1 MSARDE
7 AARRDDS
14 TGAAIGGRRLDA
26 AACAAVD
33 STGQIGEALG
43 LSEHLRDALWRVDS
57 AGIARLE
64 ASGGLIVAGMGGSS
78 VGGRLAAGALGPRL
92 RRPLALAMGYD
103 IPSWI
108 GRETLVL
115 CSSYSGSTEEAL
127 ATYDAAKEAG
137 APRIVATTG
146 GPLAQ
151 RARADGVPVVPLPG
165 GFQPRAAVGYSLVTA
180 LEAAALC
187 GAAPSLR
194 GEVEGAAALAAELA
208 REWGPGGAEDGDA
221 KRIARSLHGTIP
233 VITGAGLT
241 ASVAYRWKCQ
251 INENAEQPAFAS
263 KLPEH
268 DHNEIV
274 GWAGAERRVSAVFL
288 EDPQAGERVA
298 HRTDV
303 TADIAAEGAA
313 VVERVSARGETRLE
327 RLVSLVLLGDLVSLY
342 MAVLR
347 GVDPVSV
354 RAIEVLK
361 ERLAAARA

>member
-1 MSARDE
+1 MTA
-7 AARRDDS
+7 
-14 TGAAIGGRRLDA
+14 LDA

-43 LSEHLRDALWRVDS
+43 LSEHLVDALWRVDS
-57 AGIARLE
+57 AAIAPVDAL
-64 ASGGLIVAGMGGSS
+64 GGLIVAGMGGSS

-108 GRETLVL
+108 GSETLVL
-115 CSSYSGSTEEAL
+115 CSSYSGSTEETL
-127 ATYDAAKEAG
+127 ATYDAAKAVG
-137 APRIVATTG
+137 APRLVATTG
-146 GPLAQ
+146 AELAE
-151 RARADGVPVVPLPG
+151 RARADGVPVIPLPA

-180 LEAAALC
+180 LEAATLC

-194 GEVEGAAALAAELA
+194 GEVEAAATLATGLA
-208 REWGPGGAEDGDA
+208 REWGPDGAEDGEA
-221 KRIARSLHGTIP
+221 KRLARALHGTFP

-251 INENAEQPAFAS
+251 INENAEIPAFAS

-274 GWAGAERRVSAVFL
+274 GWAGAERRLSAVFL
-288 EDPQAGERVA
+288 EDPQAEERVE
-298 HRTDV
+298 RRVEV
-303 TADIAAEGAA
+303 TAELAAEGAA

-347 GVDPVSV
+347 GVDPVNV
-354 RAIEVLK
+354 RAVDVLK
-361 ERLAAARA
+361 DRLAAIRA

>member
-1 MSARDE
+1 MQP
-7 AARRDDS
+7 
-14 TGAAIGGRRLDA
+14 LDA
-26 AACAAVD
+26 AACSAVD
-33 STGQIGEALG
+33 STGQFAETLG
-43 LSEHLRDALWRVDS
+43 LADHLRDALWRVDS
-57 AGIARLE
+57 ANIAPVD
-64 ASGGLIVAGMGGSS
+64 AQGGLIVAGMGGSS

-115 CSSYSGSTEEAL
+115 CSSYSGSTEETL

-146 GPLAQ
+146 GPLAE
-151 RARADGVPVVPLPG
+151 RARTDGVPVVPLPG

-187 GAAPSLR
+187 GAAPSVR
-194 GEVEGAAALAAELA
+194 DEIEAAAGLAAELA
-208 REWGPGGAEDGDA
+208 IEWGPDGAEDGDA
-221 KRIARSLHGTIP
+221 KRLARALHGTIP

-241 ASVAYRWKCQ
+241 ASVAYRWKTQ
-251 INENAEQPAFAS
+251 INENAEIPAFAS

-268 DHNEIV
+268 DHNEVV
-274 GWAGAERRVSAVFL
+274 GWGGAAGRLGAVFL
-288 EDPQAGERVA
+288 EDPEGDERA
-298 HRTDV
+298 ARRIEV
-303 TADIAAEGAA
+303 TAEIAAEGAA
-313 VVERVSARGETRLE
+313 VVERVTARGETRLE

-342 MAVLR
+342 LAVLR
-347 GVDPVSV
+347 GVDPVHV
-354 RAIEVLK
+354 RAIDLLK

>member
-1 MSARDE
+1 MSA
-7 AARRDDS
+7 
-14 TGAAIGGRRLDA
+14 LDA
-26 AACAAVD
+26 AACREVD

-57 AGIARLE
+57 AAIAPVD
-64 ASGGLIVAGMGGSS
+64 AQGGLIVAGMGGSS

-115 CSSYSGSTEEAL
+115 CSSYSGSTEETL
-127 ATYDAAKEAG
+127 ATYDAAKAAG
-137 APRIVATTG
+137 APRLVATTG
-146 GPLAQ
+146 GELAE
-151 RARADGVPVVPLPG
+151 RARADGIPVVPLPG

-180 LEAAALC
+180 LEAAVLC

-194 GEVEGAAALAAELA
+194 GEVEAAAKLASELA
-208 REWGPGGAEDGDA
+208 REWGPDGTEDGDA
-221 KRIARSLHGTIP
+221 KRLARALHGTIP
-233 VITGAGLT
+233 VIIGSGLT

-251 INENAEQPAFAS
+251 INENAELPAFAS

-268 DHNEIV
+268 DHNEVV
-274 GWAGAERRVSAVFL
+274 GWAGAERRLAAVFL
-288 EDPQAGERVA
+288 EDSQAQERLV
-298 HRTDV
+298 RRVDV
-303 TADIAAEGAA
+303 TAELAAAGAA

-347 GVDPVSV
+347 GVDPASV
-354 RAIEVLK
+354 RALELVK

>member
-1 MSARDE
+1 MQP
-7 AARRDDS
+7 
-14 TGAAIGGRRLDA
+14 LDA
-26 AACAAVD
+26 AACSAVD
-33 STGQIGEALG
+33 STGQFAETLG
-43 LSEHLRDALWRVDS
+43 LADHLRDALWRVDS
-57 AGIARLE
+57 ANIAPVG
-64 ASGGLIVAGMGGSS
+64 AHGGLIVAGMGGSS

-115 CSSYSGSTEEAL
+115 CSSYSGSTEETL

-146 GPLAQ
+146 GPLAE
-151 RARADGVPVVPLPG
+151 RARTDGVPVVPLPG

-187 GAAPSLR
+187 GAAPSVR
-194 GEVEGAAALAAELA
+194 DEIEAAAGLAAELA
-208 REWGPGGAEDGDA
+208 IEWGPDGAEDGDA
-221 KRIARSLHGTIP
+221 KRLARALHGTIP

-241 ASVAYRWKCQ
+241 ASVAYRWKTQ
-251 INENAEQPAFAS
+251 INENAEIPAFAS

-268 DHNEIV
+268 DHNEVV
-274 GWAGAERRVSAVFL
+274 GWGGAAGRLGAVFL
-288 EDPQAGERVA
+288 EDPEGDERA
-298 HRTDV
+298 ARRIEV
-303 TADIAAEGAA
+303 TAEIAAEGAA
-313 VVERVSARGETRLE
+313 VVERVTARGETRLE

-342 MAVLR
+342 LAVLR
-347 GVDPVSV
+347 GVDPVHV
-354 RAIEVLK
+354 RAIDLLK